1 MSSCIAVTAGTVGVK
16 LLALGNTA
24 LMTQLNV
31 SVDALKAQ
39 AEALRATGASVMF
52 LAVNGQS
59 AGLLAVSD
67 PIILLLPLPGEGGD
81 GGTHDA
87 STVSALAPTP
97 DPPPAGGGS

>member
-1 MSSCIAVTAGTVGVK
+1 
-16 LLALGNTA
+16 
-24 LMTQLNV
+24 MTQRNV

>member
-1 MSSCIAVTAGTVGVK
+1 MSSCIAATAGTVGVK

-24 LMTQLNV
+24 LMTQRNV

-39 AEALRATGASVMF
+39 AEALRATEASVMF

>member
-1 MSSCIAVTAGTVGVK
+1 MSSCIAATAGVK

-67 PIILLLPLPGEGGD
+67 PIKGSTAQRHLPR
-81 GGTHDA
+81 
-87 STVSALAPTP
+87 
-97 DPPPAGGGS
+97 